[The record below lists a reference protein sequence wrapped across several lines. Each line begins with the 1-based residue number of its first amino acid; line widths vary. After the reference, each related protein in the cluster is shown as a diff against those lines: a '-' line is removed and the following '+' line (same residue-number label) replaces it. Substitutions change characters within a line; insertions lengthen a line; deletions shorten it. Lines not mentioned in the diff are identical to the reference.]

1 MPPQEPGDRP
11 QNVYDD
17 PQFFAGYATLERF
30 GAGWERAMELPDFL
44 GLLPG
49 LSGRRVLDLGCGAG
63 QLAQHLARSGA
74 SEVVGIDVSE
84 RMLGLARTERAHPR
98 VTYLL
103 QPMEET
109 DFPPE
114 RFDLVVSSLAFH
126 YVRDYRGLVGRIAR
140 WLAPGGVLV
149 FSTEHPIYTAR
160 APESEAG
167 SGAGGGRF
175 EEGWLGGA
183 DGQRLAWALDRY
195 SEEGPRE
202 RRWFVPGVVR
212 YHRPLAT
219 LLNGLLEA
227 GLTLERV
234 VEPVPAPDWVRV
246 RPQAADEWRRPM
258 FVLLRAGKA

>member
-1 MPPQEPGDRP
+1 MPPQEPADRP
-11 QNVYDD
+11 QNIYDD

-30 GAGWERAMELPDFL
+30 GAGWERAVELPDFL
-44 GLLPG
+44 GLLPDPA
-49 LSGRRVLDLGCGAG
+49 GRRVLDLGCGSG
-63 QLAQHLARSGA
+63 QLALHLARSGA
-74 SEVVGIDVSE
+74 AGVVGIDVSE

-126 YVRDYRGLVGRIAR
+126 YVRDYRGLVGRIGR
-140 WLAPGGVLV
+140 WLTPGGVLV

-160 APESEAG
+160 APD
-167 SGAGGGRF
+167 GGVDGGKV
-175 EEGWLGGA
+175 EEGWLVDA
-183 DGQRLAWALDRY
+183 EGQRLAFSLDRY

-227 GLTLERV
+227 GLILERV
-234 VEPVPAPDWVRV
+234 VEPVPAPDWVRE

-258 FVLLRAGKA
+258 FLLLRASKA